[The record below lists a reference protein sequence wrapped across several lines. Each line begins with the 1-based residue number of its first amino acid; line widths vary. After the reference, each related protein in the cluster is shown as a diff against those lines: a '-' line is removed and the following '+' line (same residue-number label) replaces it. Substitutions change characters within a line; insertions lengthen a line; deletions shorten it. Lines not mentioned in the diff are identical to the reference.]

1 MKIEMDLQGADELI
15 DVLNRAGGKTAKQA
29 NQVIKNNAE
38 KGMAIA
44 KQKAPVD
51 TGFLKENI
59 VTEYKPNE
67 AVIHSRAG
75 YSGYQEFGTRF
86 MNAQPF
92 MRPMMTELQP
102 ILLKDLMNV
111 MGGAFAWHL
120 LMLFFV
126 MCLPQRRT

>member
-29 NQVIKNNAE
+29 NQVVRNNAE

-59 VTEYKPNE
+59 RTEYKPHE
-67 AVIHSRAG
+67 VVIHAQAG
-75 YSGYQEFGTRF
+75 YSGC
-86 MNAQPF
+86 
-92 MRPMMTELQP
+92 
-102 ILLKDLMNV
+102 
-111 MGGAFAWHL
+111 AW
-120 LMLFFV
+120 
-126 MCLPQRRT
+126 

>member
-29 NQVIKNNAE
+29 NQVVRNNAE

-59 VTEYKPNE
+59 RTEYKPHE
-67 AVIHSRAG
+67 VVIHARAG

-86 MNAQPF
+86 MPAQPF
-92 MRPMMTELQP
+92 MRPMMNELRP
-102 ILLKDLMNV
+102 MLLKDLMDV
-111 MGGAFAWHL
+111 VRGAFA
-120 LMLFFV
+120 
-126 MCLPQRRT
+126 